1 MDPDAKKRR
10 LEALMGGAGASSGFG
25 LAGAAG
31 APPPAV
37 AGPSSAVE
45 PLAREAFQVSANEA
59 LSFRLVRTAAELD
72 SSPSF
77 SPDFTHQVFRE
88 DETIWGY
95 KDLQVRVAAP
105 GGCPLS
111 QPCASPVLKRA
122 LPQIVISLHAL
133 SFHALV
139 EVSHSGTA
147 PSALGPPDN
156 VLARLKEAFP
166 AGIATD
172 RAAFLASLLELGPTP
187 PLPGGATQVEVAA
200 PPCVGLRVVHLA
212 LTTAD
217 ACAWHARLA
226 PLVLFFIDA
235 GTHLETECAPVRPRA
250 RPGRLT
256 RPACALV
263 RALGGSRAPHTQGRH
278 ALGAACGPAARGWR
292 RRGGGRLRD
301 AVPLLRLP
309 GPQAAAAV
317 AGAGGAADAAQGCGG
332 RAAGRGARAGWGGG
346 RGGLHCGGPD
356 R

>member
-1 MDPDAKKRR
+1 
-10 LEALMGGAGASSGFG
+10 MGGAGASSGFG

-256 RPACALV
+256 RPAHAGQT
-263 RALGGSRAPHTQGRH
+263 RAGSCLWPCCPRLA
-278 ALGAACGPAARGWR
+278 AARWWPASRRCTASSPSRTASGCGCRRCWWR
-292 RRGGGRLRD
+292 RRCSAGVWRPRCWSRCARWLGRRTRWTTLWRTRQMTCSD
-301 AVPLLRLP
+301 
-309 GPQAAAAV
+309 
-317 AGAGGAADAAQGCGG
+317 
-332 RAAGRGARAGWGGG
+332 
-346 RGGLHCGGPD
+346 
-356 R
+356 